1 MIKIYDEPEQWMDI
15 WTILKERINPSPTE
29 CDELITDTSNPF
41 KYIASI
47 TYKNYPYLVIDHTI
61 LDKSVVTRSFITT
74 ILDYCFTK
82 RPIIR
87 SFVKGNNTK
96 SNKFMQHLGFIQ
108 EGKYRQYFQDG
119 DDFNIYSMTRE
130 EWNNNPFRRIK

>member
-1 MIKIYDEPEQWMDI
+1 MIKTYSHNFKYWK
-15 WTILKERINPSPTE
+15 ILQERINPAPTE
-29 CDELITDTSNPF
+29 SDEIITDLSLPV